1 MAAQQQQQ
9 YRPDDFP
16 LPSATPQSSGLYQEA
31 EKELLKIIVSVKE
44 AMENFEHITLKG
56 EYEEQD
62 ENLGKIWVAHKRD
75 KPIINSIGIA
85 EIKAALSGIVNE
97 KTPMG
102 YISEEDFY
110 KEMFYFDMSV
120 AEMFGKRCDVWELDI
135 EMQKPIKDAMINL
148 ARTVLSMEIEGFTAI
163 NFKTTYAKH
172 DIQRNEGQGEQTGG
186 KTIFGIKV
194 GGR

>member
-1 MAAQQQQQ
+1 MVAQQPQQQ
-9 YRPDDFP
+9 YDPENFIPKDN
-16 LPSATPQSSGLYQEA
+16 SGLYQES
-31 EKELLKIIVSVKE
+31 EKELLNIIVSVKD

-56 EYEEQD
+56 EYSEQD
-62 ENLGKIWVAHKRD
+62 PNLGIVWKKHKGHR
-75 KPIINSIGIA
+75 PIINDIGIA

-97 KTPMG
+97 KTPIS

-120 AEMFGKRCDVWELDI
+120 AEMFGKRCDVWDLDQ
-135 EMQKPIKDAMINL
+135 EMAKTLKDAMINL
-148 ARTVLSMEIEGFTAI
+148 ARTVLSMSKEGFTAI
-163 NFKTTYAKH
+163 NFKTQYQKH
-172 DIQRNEGQGEQTGG
+172 DIQRNESANQNDSQ